1 MSSGLEQSNRYGLV
15 ILASICV
22 NYFIENL
29 LRTAPS
35 ALSPI
40 LIESL
45 GLSYGVMGLL
55 LSSYYL
61 LYSVMQIPAGIL
73 SDGLG
78 PRRTIIGFTLLSVIG
93 VFLFYLGSRI
103 EVLWAAQ
110 MFIGLGG
117 SVFYINAI
125 KLVSNWFPPEK
136 RASAVGILS
145 AALGLGSFTAY
156 IGFPITMNMTGG
168 WRSMYLF
175 FSAMLVANLIVNFLI
190 IRDSPKPLNQRPDSN
205 IVSLRQ
211 TLKSVLRNH
220 RLYPLI
226 VGYIFASLSWAFL
239 SWIPQFLT
247 DSRGFSYIDV
257 GIVSSAGTLSGI
269 PGCILITA
277 ISDKLRKRKAPLVAF
292 SVAYT
297 LLLGV
302 FFYLP
307 GWMPQVVFAVVTA
320 AIGFS
325 ISLWVL
331 FIPMVSESLPPEME
345 GVGLGVMNSFGNLGV
360 TLISPIYGMLVDKS
374 GGYFLSNAIILIGG
388 ALMTGIYAFF
398 TNETYGGIVKS

>member
-1 MSSGLEQSNRYGLV
+1 M
-15 ILASICV
+15 ILASVCV
-22 NYFIENL
+22 NYFIENF

-45 GLSYGVMGLL
+45 GISYGVMGLL
-55 LSSYYL
+55 LSSYSL
-61 LYSVMQIPAGIL
+61 LYSVMQVPAGIL

-78 PRRTIIGFTLLSVIG
+78 PRKTIIGFTLVSVVG
-93 VFLFYLGSRI
+93 VFLFYLGSSI
-103 EVLWAAQ
+103 EVLLAAQ
-110 MFIGLGG
+110 MLIGLGG

-175 FSAMLVANLIVNFLI
+175 FSAMLAANLIVNFLI
-190 IRDSPKPLNQRPDSN
+190 IRDSPKPLNQRRDSN
-205 IVSLRQ
+205 VVSLRQ
-211 TLKSVLRNH
+211 TLKSVLQNN

-226 VGYIFASLSWAFL
+226 VGYILSSLNWAFL

-277 ISDKLRKRKAPLVAF
+277 ISDKLRKRKSPLVAF
-292 SVAYT
+292 SAVYT
-297 LLLGV
+297 FLLVV
-302 FFYLP
+302 FLYLP
-307 GWMPQVVFAVVTA
+307 GWIPQVVFAVVAA

-331 FIPMVSESLPPEME
+331 LIPMVSESLPPEME
-345 GVGLGVMNSFGNLGV
+345 GVGLGVLNTAGTLGI
-360 TLISPIYGMLVDKS
+360 TLISPVYGMLVDRS
-374 GGYFLSNAIILIGG
+374 GGYSLSNTIILIGG
-388 ALMTGIYAFF
+388 VLMTLIYAFC
-398 TNETYGGIVKS
+398 TSETYSGEGKS

>member
-1 MSSGLEQSNRYGLV
+1 MGLSNRYGLV
-15 ILASICV
+15 ILASVCV
-22 NYFIENL
+22 NYFIENF

-45 GLSYGVMGLL
+45 GISYGVMGLL
-55 LSSYYL
+55 LSSYSL
-61 LYSVMQIPAGIL
+61 LYSVMQVPAGIL

-78 PRRTIIGFTLLSVIG
+78 PRKTIIGFTLVSVVG
-93 VFLFYLGSRI
+93 VFLFYLGSSI
-103 EVLWAAQ
+103 EVLLAAQ
-110 MFIGLGG
+110 MLIGLGG

-175 FSAMLVANLIVNFLI
+175 FSAMLAANLIVNFLI
-190 IRDSPKPLNQRPDSN
+190 IRDSPKPLNQRRDSN
-205 IVSLRQ
+205 VVSLRQ
-211 TLKSVLRNH
+211 TLKSVLQNN

-226 VGYIFASLSWAFL
+226 VGYILSSLNWAFL

-277 ISDKLRKRKAPLVAF
+277 ISDKLRKRKSPLVAF
-292 SVAYT
+292 SAVYT
-297 LLLGV
+297 FLLVV
-302 FFYLP
+302 FLYLP
-307 GWMPQVVFAVVTA
+307 GWIPQVVFAVVAA

-331 FIPMVSESLPPEME
+331 LIPMVSESLPPEME
-345 GVGLGVMNSFGNLGV
+345 GVGLGVLNTAGTLGI
-360 TLISPIYGMLVDKS
+360 TLISPVYGMLVDRS
-374 GGYFLSNAIILIGG
+374 GGYSLSNTIILIGG
-388 ALMTGIYAFF
+388 VLMTLIYAFC
-398 TNETYGGIVKS
+398 TSETYSGEGKS